1 VTTRGD
7 AIAAPSGSN
16 AIARR
21 DAMDDAEA
29 REVKRAYRLARDG
42 IASMVERYFQTNA
55 AAHAACVELLKVSGA
70 DLEAYASPDAVARE
84 IPLDHLAFRSF
95 AMDDFGVDGVCD
107 TFEAAGYST
116 VSEEEGPGAV
126 LEFPEKRVR
135 ARWMRPPRTPDGE
148 VPLPRIFVSELV
160 VDACEPE
167 LRDMLKEVLSRVREG
182 KVLQSGEWADGRNA
196 RWQLPTASTYARVE
210 RLSEYASWTLLH
222 GYAVNHAAVS
232 LFQLR
237 KKFPDTPARSLQ
249 DVESVF
255 AGHHALSRKRWNDA
269 GGRIKR
275 SPSGLLLQSSLMSVK
290 HTFKLYKKTEKIVD
304 RYGAETMDPKF
315 KEYNLPGSYIEFV
328 ERLPRPENAEK
339 AFEDLEEV
347 DLRDGFETGN
357 ASKIFE
363 STSTRILSGAD
374 QVGAAPGAAPGAAS
388 TRGVEQQRKFKPS
401 SMAPTVARA
410 ASEGRGAQAPAS
422 AAADVIDL
430 T

>member
-1 VTTRGD
+1 M
-7 AIAAPSGSN
+7 
-16 AIARR
+16 
-21 DAMDDAEA
+21 MDDDADERA
-29 REVKRAYRLARDG
+29 VKRAYRLARDG

-70 DLEAYASPDAVARE
+70 KLEAYASPDAVARE

-95 AMDDFGVDGVCD
+95 AIDDLGIDGVCE

-116 VSEEEGPGAV
+116 ATVAEEGPGAV
-126 LEFPEKRVR
+126 LEFPEKCVR

-160 VDACEPE
+160 VDACEPQ
-167 LRDMLKEVLSRVREG
+167 LRDMVKEVLSRVREG

-232 LFQLR
+232 VFQLR
-237 KKFPDTPARSLQ
+237 KKFPDTPVRGLQ
-249 DVESVF
+249 DVENVF
-255 AGHHALSRKRWNDA
+255 AGHHALSKKRWNDA

-290 HTFKLYKKTEKIVD
+290 HTFGLYKKTEKIID
-304 RYGAETMDPKF
+304 RYGAETVDPKF
-315 KEYNLPGSYIEFV
+315 KDYNLPGSYIEFV
-328 ERLPRPENAEK
+328 ERLPRPENADK

-363 STSTRILSGAD
+363 STSTRVLSGAD
-374 QVGAAPGAAPGAAS
+374 QAGAAPNAAPGVAPP
-388 TRGVEQQRKFKPS
+388 RGVEQQRKFKPS

-410 ASEGRGAQAPAS
+410 VSEGRGAQAPAG
-422 AAADVIDL
+422 ADDVIDL